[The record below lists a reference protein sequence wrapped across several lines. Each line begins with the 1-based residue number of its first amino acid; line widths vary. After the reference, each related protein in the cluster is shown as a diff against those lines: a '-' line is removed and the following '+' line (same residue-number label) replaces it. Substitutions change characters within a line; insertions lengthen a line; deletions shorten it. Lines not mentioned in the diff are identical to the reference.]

1 DRPTKS
7 KRQGP
12 HQARSDLGSDFVD
25 LTPDDQSLAD
35 NGEDLLRSISP
46 RPGSQS
52 SHSHEPSVAN
62 DYASLV
68 WASGLSVK
76 SNLDA
81 LYKTQGRACRM
92 TMGAPPSTPFEGM
105 NAFLCAPPL
114 DIYIKGEAAKSTR
127 RLLDAGV
134 AFKKVRAFKKR
145 SLIPHSDLCL
155 KALEECGGLNI
166 LMDSIPATLLLSQRY
181 KVTIQPRHEASD
193 SWSDSEVHCY
203 TDGSMRH
210 GLSGFGA
217 CVFFKGEVSEVLA
230 ISSCAAE
237 LRRRQLSGRK
247 FIFHSDSQAAL
258 RALCRSTASSRP
270 ESIPLLARYLKD
282 TGRADL
288 FPPPVR
294 RTALQARPTGPPE
307 RHHFDGSL
315 WSPGASGMGGLLR
328 LLAASAGR
336 PLQLSQADSSVTR
349 RMAPPIKS
357 GALAPVSGSRRNTE
371 CTTVLA
377 VNVAAGSGSD
387 TSCTS
392 CGQYDSAR
400 MMRFASWSYCRCKH
414 FELFHAETSGRSA
427 QLAVMGVLRMLAET
441 FVFNT
446 SMRGFMKLYKTP
458 HRFLRCL
465 WALYAISMLS
475 LWITAC
481 YFLIEHYSGFYVT
494 VQQSERIQDITPLPS
509 ITLCSQAPMGDHA
522 ASLWS
527 NGTIMSPMHLH
538 AAMKRS
544 MRNAFGN
551 GTSRRL
557 SQFYAAKD
565 VFYADK
571 ISTYFQNIDITEARR
586 IGMRPEDL
594 LVFCLMKHTPNNNPS
609 VSHDEI
615 CRLSVKWVRH
625 PLYLNCYTVTVD
637 QEDTLDVSS
646 VSLILRSGVAQPLPL
661 QGHVFDLFSQS
672 QGLKISLHEQGS
684 HPNIDE
690 SAISVGMG
698 RNTEIRYT
706 LVQHRRLNL
715 GNQRSNCLDSEKTA
729 KQRVLRDFD
738 ETYNYT
744 FDACMSQA
752 IGQLILGECNCV
764 SAFHL
769 VTQVPT
775 RNTPFCHYHEGENT
789 SSLLSRLDCVRN
801 IKLPHR
807 IAQLRTTT
815 CLRRCNFNQFDMQVS
830 SAQWMPTRW
839 QLKLVLQLAP
849 AWDIM
854 IDHHSSEAEV
864 AEARRRLMSF
874 IDSPNEQRQLLSNT
888 SEPDIS
894 RLTLVTVSR
903 ATYNTILKTE
913 TLQVTLSTLLAQI
926 GGLGS
931 VTIGLTI
938 TEQRPTLV
946 GRQRRRRRQFR
957 VVESGGTNPQTP
969 GVGVTYGF
977 GCTCHPVLWI
987 KYQDQLPLIIFSA
1000 IYAKLEPN

>member
-1 DRPTKS
+1 APKC
-7 KRQGP
+7 
-12 HQARSDLGSDFVD
+12 LF
-25 LTPDDQSLAD
+25 
-35 NGEDLLRSISP
+35 LL
-46 RPGSQS
+46 Q
-52 SHSHEPSVAN
+52 
-62 DYASLV
+62 
-68 WASGLSVK
+68 
-76 SNLDA
+76 
-81 LYKTQGRACRM
+81 
-92 TMGAPPSTPFEGM
+92 
-105 NAFLCAPPL
+105 
-114 DIYIKGEAAKSTR
+114 
-127 RLLDAGV
+127 
-134 AFKKVRAFKKR
+134 
-145 SLIPHSDLCL
+145 
-155 KALEECGGLNI
+155 
-166 LMDSIPATLLLSQRY
+166 
-181 KVTIQPRHEASD
+181 
-193 SWSDSEVHCY
+193 
-203 TDGSMRH
+203 
-210 GLSGFGA
+210 
-217 CVFFKGEVSEVLA
+217 
-230 ISSCAAE
+230 
-237 LRRRQLSGRK
+237 
-247 FIFHSDSQAAL
+247 
-258 RALCRSTASSRP
+258 
-270 ESIPLLARYLKD
+270 
-282 TGRADL
+282 
-288 FPPPVR
+288 
-294 RTALQARPTGPPE
+294 
-307 RHHFDGSL
+307 
-315 WSPGASGMGGLLR
+315 
-328 LLAASAGR
+328 
-336 PLQLSQADSSVTR
+336 
-349 RMAPPIKS
+349 
-357 GALAPVSGSRRNTE
+357 
-371 CTTVLA
+371 
-377 VNVAAGSGSD
+377 
-387 TSCTS
+387 
-392 CGQYDSAR
+392 
-400 MMRFASWSYCRCKH
+400 

-938 TEQRPTLV
+938 TVLFEVCEYFYLTTFNIYKHLRDK
-946 GRQRRRRRQFR
+946 RRKRKNPAAL
-957 VVESGGTNPQTP
+957 EEDEKSDDDGGSGAGE
-969 GVGVTYGF
+969 GVCDGDCEEDAIGDIF
-977 GCTCHPVLWI
+977 GDDNDDDDNKSSV
-987 KYQDQLPLIIFSA
+987 KQDDSAGDHAHIMLTSDQGETLPLNSLNRASGRNSGRHSLGDNEDEDATTLGDPDPRFGTG
-1000 IYAKLEPN
+1000 